1 MNRLLYVIII
11 IIIISK
17 DVFSQSIDRI
27 EAIIGDEILLTSD
40 IESQYLQYL
49 LQGGTNSLNVRCEII
64 EDLLFQNLL
73 IHQAKIDSIDISSE
87 EISQEINK
95 RLLYFESQLGSINN
109 VEDYFGKSMLDIEKD
124 LKDVIRNQFYAQ
136 RMQAKIVADLKVT
149 PSEVKHSYDLLDL
162 KDIPTIPTQ
171 VELLQIILTPKV
183 SDKQIQDIKESL
195 NDLRERVYN
204 GESFNVLATLY
215 SDDEASS
222 TRGGELGFVNRGDLL
237 PEFERV
243 AFRLKEG
250 EVSQIVETK
259 YGFHIIKLIERRGEQ
274 INVRHILIK
283 PIPDTEANIAALDK
297 ANEVFNEIKS
307 GVISFK
313 EAVIKYS
320 DGPNK
325 NNGGLFVNPVTM
337 STLYSYDDMS
347 LSLKLLLEKI
357 PVGEITYP
365 TNIQINEG
373 DNFYRIIKVNKRI
386 DSHQANLV
394 DDFTIIKD
402 FTLNLKRQELLSN
415 WIENK
420 IKITYVK
427 LNHNLEPCSFQN
439 NWIK

>member
-1 MNRLLYVIII
+1 MNRLLYIII
-11 IIIISK
+11 VVVVLSK
-17 DVFSQSIDRI
+17 DVFSQSIDRV

-49 LQGGTNSLNVRCEII
+49 LQGGTTSYNVRCEII

-73 IHQAKIDSIDISSE
+73 IHQAKIDSIEVSSE

-95 RLLYFESQLGSINN
+95 RLLYFEGQLGSIKN

-124 LKDVIRNQFYAQ
+124 LKDVIKNQFYAQ
-136 RMQAKIVADLKVT
+136 RMQSKIVSDIKVT
-149 PSEVKHSYDLLDL
+149 PSEVKHSYDLLDSI
-162 KDIPTIPTQ
+162 DIPIIPTQ
-171 VELLQIILTPKV
+171 FELSQIIIKPKV
-183 SDKQIQDIKESL
+183 SDKQRQEIKTSL
-195 NDLRERVYN
+195 NKLRERVYN

-237 PEFERV
+237 PNFERA

-283 PIPDTEANIAALDK
+283 PTPDTEANLVALNKLD
-297 ANEVFNEIKS
+297 EVFNEIKS
-307 GVISFK
+307 GTISF
-313 EAVIKYS
+313 EDAVIKYS
-320 DGPNK
+320 EDPNK
-325 NNGGLFVNPVTM
+325 SNGGLFINPITM
-337 STLYSYDDMS
+337 STLHPYDDMPI
-347 LSLKLLLEKI
+347 SLKFLLDDI
-357 PVGEITYP
+357 VVGEFTSP
-365 TNIQINEG
+365 TNIQLAEG
-373 DNFYRIIKVNKRI
+373 DDFYRIIKMNKRI

-402 FTLNLKRQELLSN
+402 FTLNLKKQELLSD
-415 WIENK
+415 WINNK
-420 IKITYVK
+420 INKTYIK
-427 LNHNLEPCSFQN
+427 LNQNIDSCDFQN
-439 NWIK
+439 NWVK

>member
-1 MNRLLYVIII
+1 MNRLLYVIIV
-11 IIIISK
+11 IIISK

-49 LQGGTNSLNVRCEII
+49 LQGGDKSFNVRCEII

-73 IHQAKIDSIDISSE
+73 IHQAKIDSINVSSE

-124 LKDVIRNQFYAQ
+124 LKDVIKNQFYAQ

-162 KDIPTIPTQ
+162 IDIPTIPTQ
-171 VELLQIILTPKV
+171 VELLQIIITPKV

-195 NDLRERVYN
+195 NDLRKRVYN

-283 PIPDTEANIAALDK
+283 PVPDTEANIEALDK
-297 ANEVFNEIKS
+297 ANEVFNQIKS
-307 GVISFK
+307 GVISF
-313 EAVIKYS
+313 EDAVIKYS
-320 DGPNK
+320 DDPNK
-325 NNGGLFVNPVTM
+325 NNGGLFVNPITM
-337 STLYSYDDMS
+337 STLYSYDDMP
-347 LSLKLLLEKI
+347 LSLKLLLENLA
-357 PVGEITYP
+357 VGEMTYP

-373 DNFYRIIKVNKRI
+373 DNFYRIIKINKRI

-415 WIENK
+415 WIEDK
-420 IKITYVK
+420 IKITYIK
-427 LNHNLEPCSFQN
+427 LNQNLDPCSFQN